1 MQACCIV
8 CDVVT
13 EYSSQ
18 SVVRLTRLRF
28 WRERRALTQE
38 ELAEKADITR
48 VALARIEACKAEP
61 RPKTTRAL
69 AKALSVNV
77 EDLMDPLT
85 AEAS

>member
-1 MQACCIV
+1 MQACCIL

-13 EYSSQ
+13 EYSSE

-61 RPKTTRAL
+61 RPSTTRAL
-69 AKALSVNV
+69 AKALEVKI
-77 EDLMDPLT
+77 EELMEPLQP
-85 AEAS
+85 

>member
-1 MQACCIV
+1 VQVCCIV

-13 EYSSQ
+13 EYSSE
-18 SVVRLTRLRF
+18 SVVRLTRLRY

-61 RPKTTRAL
+61 RPSTTRAI
-69 AKALSVNV
+69 AKALEVKID
-77 EDLMDPLT
+77 DLMDPVQP
-85 AEAS
+85 